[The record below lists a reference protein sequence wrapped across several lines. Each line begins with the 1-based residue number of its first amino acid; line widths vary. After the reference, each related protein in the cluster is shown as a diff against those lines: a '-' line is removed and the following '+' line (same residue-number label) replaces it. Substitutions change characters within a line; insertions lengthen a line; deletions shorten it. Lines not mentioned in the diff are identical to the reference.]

1 MKIMI
6 AIFLA
11 DGCEEIEAL
20 TVIDIV
26 RRAGLDIKGVS
37 VKSAGNGGSKLIRG
51 SHGIE
56 FMADLCIAELDF
68 AEVEM
73 IVLPGGMPGTEN
85 LENCGLLIEQ
95 IKKFNAEKKY
105 LAAICAAPGIFGRL
119 GILKGK
125 EAVSYPSCE
134 AELDA
139 EHIPAKEVAV
149 SDNIITSRGLG
160 TATAFSLKIVEIF
173 KGGKFASDLGK
184 AVVYR
189 VYE

>member
-26 RRAGLDIKGVS
+26 RRAGLDIKGIS
-37 VKSAGNGGSKLIRG
+37 VKSSGSEDSRLIHG
-51 SHGIE
+51 AHGID
-56 FMADLCIAELDF
+56 FRADLCIDELDF
-68 AEVEM
+68 ASADM
-73 IVLPGGMPGTEN
+73 IVLPGGMPGTVN
-85 LENCGLLIEQ
+85 LEKCGLLMEQ
-95 IKKFNAEKKY
+95 IKSFNDEKKY

-119 GILKGK
+119 GILNGK

-149 SDNIITSRGLG
+149 SDNIITSRGMG
-160 TATAFSLKIVEIF
+160 TAIAFSLKIVEIF
-173 KGGKFASDLGK
+173 KGGEFASDLGK

>member
-1 MKIMI
+1 MI

-26 RRAGLDIKGVS
+26 RRAGLDIKGIS
-37 VKSAGNGGSKLIRG
+37 VKSSGSEDSRLIHG
-51 SHGIE
+51 AHGID
-56 FMADLCIAELDF
+56 FRADLCIDELDF
-68 AEVEM
+68 ASADM
-73 IVLPGGMPGTEN
+73 IVLPGGMPGTVN
-85 LENCGLLIEQ
+85 LEKCGLLMEQ
-95 IKKFNAEKKY
+95 IKSFNDEKKY

-149 SDNIITSRGLG
+149 SDNIITSRGMG
-160 TATAFSLKIVEIF
+160 TAIAFSLKIVEIF
-173 KGGKFASDLGK
+173 KGGEFASDLGK

>member
-26 RRAGLDIKGVS
+26 RRAGLDIKGIS
-37 VKSAGNGGSKLIRG
+37 VKSSGSEDSRLIHG
-51 SHGIE
+51 AHGID
-56 FMADLCIAELDF
+56 FRADLCIDELDF
-68 AEVEM
+68 ASADM
-73 IVLPGGMPGTEN
+73 IVLPGGMPGTVN
-85 LENCGLLIEQ
+85 LEKCGLLMEQ
-95 IKKFNAEKKY
+95 IKSFNAEKKY